1 MLGVGERAL
10 GPPLSSPIGRYIV
23 QVGMWRAEPL
33 RILLGG
39 LVVFC
44 PPGIPLYYGKCIV
57 MYPNLFIADVTTSN
71 IRSTQN
77 MKERAIKMKWDLNL
91 YDI

>member
-1 MLGVGERAL
+1 MFDYYNT
-10 GPPLSSPIGRYIV
+10 PPTYHNHKK
-23 QVGMWRAEPL
+23 EYY
-33 RILLGG
+33 G
-39 LVVFC
+39 LNKQSAF
-44 PPGIPLYYGKCIV
+44 YGKCIV

-77 MKERAIKMKWDLNL
+77 MKERAIKMKWNLNL